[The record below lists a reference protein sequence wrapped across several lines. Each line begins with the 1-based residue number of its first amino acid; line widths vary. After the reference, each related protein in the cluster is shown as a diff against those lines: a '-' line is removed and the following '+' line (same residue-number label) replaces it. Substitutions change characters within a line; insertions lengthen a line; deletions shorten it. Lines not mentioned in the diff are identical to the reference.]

1 MPKIIKGLSL
11 ICLCLILLSCQLNK
25 IPDSINNWKDSTLEK
40 VKARLSALPFVSRFI
55 NLPPP
60 PKGLYNETEKKMALL
75 NVSQA
80 RDLYPQ
86 EYASVSKKWEKA
98 KDYYKKRYYRS
109 AERLLKEV
117 NKTAEELLNQV
128 EDYNRNLRE
137 RALLKYK
144 ERERTLLE
152 RPPGGEREMVKVR
165 LYLWRLKNLI
175 ELGKYDEFEKEL
187 ESSPLK

>member
-1 MPKIIKGLSL
+1 MLRLVKGLSL
-11 ICLCLILLSCQLNK
+11 ICLCLILISCQVHK
-25 IPDSINNWKDSTLEK
+25 ITETINNWKDSTFEK
-40 VKARLSALPFVSRFI
+40 FKAHLSTFPLVNRFI
-55 NLPPP
+55 TLPPP

-86 EYASVSKKWEKA
+86 EYMNLSKKWERA
-98 KDYYKKRYYRS
+98 KEYYKKRYYRS

-117 NKTAEELLNQV
+117 NSSAEELLKQV

-144 ERERTLLE
+144 ERERSLLE
-152 RPPGGEREMVKVR
+152 RLPSGEKDQIKVR

-175 ELGKYDEFEKEL
+175 ELGKYDEFEREL
-187 ESSPLK
+187 ERSPL